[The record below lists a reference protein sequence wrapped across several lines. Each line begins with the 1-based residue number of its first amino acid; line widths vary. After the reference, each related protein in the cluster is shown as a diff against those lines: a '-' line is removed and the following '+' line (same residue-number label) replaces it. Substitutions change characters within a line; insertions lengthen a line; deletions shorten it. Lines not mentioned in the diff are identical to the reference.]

1 MSLRLRLALTY
12 TTLIGVVLLL
22 FGVLI
27 FTIVD
32 RVLLDQI
39 DSRLNQAAVQ
49 IIERVRVSPAN
60 QFDVRQLAAYQ
71 PTENLIFQV
80 WDTQQRL
87 QFSRPAGLQQ
97 PLNESGVRIG
107 QQFYSSQTLNNVRLR
122 VLSVPLRTSRGPVG
136 YLQVGLSLAL
146 VDITRSTL
154 ATVLIILTL
163 TLMVVV
169 MVTTWALTGE
179 ALSQLGMVTDLATQI
194 TQADDLSRRIPVT
207 NASQDEVGR
216 LIMAFN
222 QTLERLEKLF
232 DSQRRFLA
240 DVSHEL
246 RTPLTVI
253 KGEVGL
259 MRLTNQLDEES
270 LANIEKEVDRL
281 TRLVGDLL
289 LLAQAESGR
298 LPLDFQSVEL
308 DTVLLE
314 VLQQM
319 RTLAS
324 GKVELKLVDIDQV
337 LVRGD
342 RDRLKQVMLN
352 LIANAVNYTPPG
364 GEVRLSLQRR
374 DGQAQLLVEDSGPG
388 IPPEDLPH
396 IFDRFYRADPSR
408 KRSENSGFGLG
419 LSIAQ
424 WIVQRHG
431 GQIEVESQ
439 PGHGARFIVWL
450 PVSKQ

>member
-431 GQIEVESQ
+431 GRIEVESQ

>member
-22 FGVLI
+22 FGLLI
-27 FTIVD
+27 FTIID
-32 RVLLDQI
+32 RVLIDQI
-39 DSRLNQAAVQ
+39 DSRLNQAATQ
-49 IIERVRVSPAN
+49 IITRLKVSPAN
-60 QFDVRQLAAYQ
+60 QFNVRQLVGYQ

-80 WDTQQRL
+80 WDLEQRL
-87 QFSRPAGLQQ
+87 QLSRPAGLQQ
-97 PLNESGVRIG
+97 PLDESGIRIG
-107 QQFYSSQTLNNVRLR
+107 QQFYSSQSLNNVRLR
-122 VLSVPLRTSRGPVG
+122 VLSVPLRTTRGPVG

-146 VDITRSTL
+146 LDITRNTL
-154 ATVLIILTL
+154 ATVLVVLTI
-163 TLMVVV
+163 TLMIVV
-169 MVTTWALTGE
+169 MLTTWALTGE
-179 ALSQLGMVTDLATQI
+179 ALNQLGMVTNLATQI

-216 LIMAFN
+216 LIQAFN

-259 MRLTNQLDEES
+259 MRLTNQPDEES
-270 LANIEKEVDRL
+270 LGNVEREVDRL

-289 LLAQAESGR
+289 LLAQAESGK
-298 LPLDFQSVEL
+298 LPLEFQSVEL

-319 RTLAS
+319 RILS
-324 GKVELKLVDIDQV
+324 GDKLDVQLTEIDQV
-337 LVRGD
+337 LIQGD
-342 RDRLKQVMLN
+342 RDQLKQVLLN
-352 LIANAVNYTPPG
+352 LISNAITYTPAG
-364 GEVRLSLQRR
+364 GEVRLSLRQME
-374 DGQAQLLVEDSGPG
+374 GQAQVIVEDNGRG
-388 IPPEDLPH
+388 ISAEDLPH
-396 IFDRFYRADPSR
+396 IFNRFYRADPAR
-408 KRSENSGFGLG
+408 KRSGNSGFGLG

-431 GQIEVESQ
+431 GKIEVESQ
-439 PGHGARFIVWL
+439 LGQGTRFTVYL
-450 PVSKQ
+450 PLSQQ